1 MIDQNVSWD
10 ETQCLLTPG
19 QRIMALIINMLVDRK
34 ALYHVVDF
42 YREQDCE
49 MLFGQGIQAEHFNDD
64 ALGRA
69 LDLLASTDMNKL
81 FSSISLSGLLS
92 RGPIGRLHV
101 DTTSISVQG
110 AYEGSGSL
118 DITRGYSKDLRHD
131 LKQIMMGL
139 AVTPEGLP
147 AFGQVLD
154 GNQNDGKWYP
164 TVIDKLRSLMSPE
177 KLSDVIF
184 VADAALVNENN
195 LKAMAA
201 GSGIKFISRLP
212 ETFKLASELKAFARH
227 GAWSTIGTF
236 NEQREAAVY
245 RSQSFVRT
253 LYGQPYRFIVVH
265 SSALGSRKENTLS
278 KRWETA
284 KLELEH
290 AISVLA
296 KQPFACQADAET
308 AMADFIKQQKVPFG
322 LAGTVE
328 MEETVK
334 HARRGRPAKDAA
346 PVVTPKYFARLQVLE
361 ADQSFMEQEKADAS
375 SFLLITNLLDD
386 RQYSDEEILKEY
398 KEQGSVEKQF
408 RFLKSPFLVGPIYLK
423 NKSRVEALAYVFL
436 FALLV
441 ATHLELRVREAL
453 KNKGELLQHP
463 DKRKIANPTAA
474 MLLELL
480 ASIRVVRLG
489 EQRAIAKPVGP
500 HVKRILELAGFDETI
515 YTVVSS
521 LK

>member
-1 MIDQNVSWD
+1 
-10 ETQCLLTPG
+10 
-19 QRIMALIINMLVDRK
+19 
-34 ALYHVVDF
+34 
-42 YREQDCE
+42 
-49 MLFGQGIQAEHFNDD
+49 
-64 ALGRA
+64 
-69 LDLLASTDMNKL
+69 
-81 FSSISLSGLLS
+81 
-92 RGPIGRLHV
+92 
-101 DTTSISVQG
+101 
-110 AYEGSGSL
+110 
-118 DITRGYSKDLRHD
+118 LRHD

-147 AFGQVLD
+147 AFGQVLN

-177 KLSDVIF
+177 KLADVIF
-184 VADAALVNENN
+184 VAGAALVNENN
-195 LKAMAA
+195 LKAMA
-201 GSGIKFISRLP
+201 
-212 ETFKLASELKAFARH
+212 
-227 GAWSTIGTF
+227 
-236 NEQREAAVY
+236 
-245 RSQSFVRT
+245 
-253 LYGQPYRFIVVH
+253 
-265 SSALGSRKENTLS
+265 
-278 KRWETA
+278 
-284 KLELEH
+284 
-290 AISVLA
+290 
-296 KQPFACQADAET
+296 
-308 AMADFIKQQKVPFG
+308 DFIKQQKAPFG

-346 PVVTPKYFARLQVLE
+346 PVVTSKYFARIQVLE
-361 ADQSFMEQEKADAS
+361 ADQSFMEHEKADAS
-375 SFLLITNLLDD
+375 TFLLITNLLDD
-386 RQYSDEEILKEY
+386 RQYTDEEILKEY

-453 KNKGELLQHP
+453 KNRGELLQHP

-500 HVKRILELAGFDETI
+500 HVKRILELTGFDETI
-515 YTVVSS
+515 YTVVPSF
-521 LK
+521 K